1 MNVSYGYQPLM
12 YLGGAFVW
20 LFIAFSLA
28 KGKLRQ
34 NFFNPIVL
42 FSLSFAFIHFA
53 GPALGLYNEN
63 HAYARI
69 YREETTLTA
78 FCWFMVFGF
87 VTVAVYQALGGTR
100 LFEQNRDRLYEFE
113 KWETIK
119 PGVMKWLLVIML
131 IPACMAL
138 GFQLNL
144 IISEGIQGYLKNRIT
159 LQAGGQIY
167 IAPMN
172 LFAGSLLI
180 YFVNA
185 LVRSKFTNEKIN
197 AGILIPLMLASIM
210 AGLVQGSRMRT
221 LLSILLLALT
231 VFILHARGES
241 SRKVMLFFVPGILV
255 IFITGIALQQI
266 RAQFVRNEKAQVALE
281 GDTLAGDTA
290 DSFREYENT
299 FFLLE
304 HRNEF
309 EQANGLTFFAAV
321 TAFVPRSMWPDK
333 PLGGGPF
340 LRNLIKPGTYDFNSG
355 KPLTS
360 YTTGIVA
367 EGYINF
373 REIGF
378 VVSGVIFALIL
389 YLVTWF
395 LKFGNSTIPFAAWLA
410 LLYRGIDLQRGEFL
424 GGIANTVFFCMPLV
438 IAYWVLRAL
447 EPKGLVR
454 GRNATVSG
462 STPSP

>member
-1 MNVSYGYQPLM
+1 M

-20 LFIAFSLA
+20 FFMAHILA
-28 KGKLRQ
+28 KGQIRR

-42 FSLSFAFIHFA
+42 FCLSFAFFHFA
-53 GPALGLYNEN
+53 GPALGLLNEN
-63 HAYARI
+63 HAYARV
-69 YREETTLTA
+69 YKEGTTLTA

-87 VTVAVYQALGGTR
+87 VTVGVYQALGGTR

-119 PGVMKWLLVIML
+119 PGVMKWVLVIML

-185 LVRSKFTNEKIN
+185 LVRSKFTLEKVN
-197 AGILIPLMLASIM
+197 PTILIPLMLASIM

-221 LLSILLLALT
+221 LLAVLLLVLT
-231 VFILHARGES
+231 VMILHARGGS
-241 SRKVMLFFVPGILV
+241 NGRVILMLLPGLAI
-255 IFITGIALQQI
+255 IFLTGIALQQV
-266 RAQFVRNEKAQVALE
+266 RAQFVRSEKAQIALE

-304 HRNEF
+304 HKHEF
-309 EQANGLTFFAAV
+309 EQQNGLTFLAAA
-321 TAFVPRSMWPDK
+321 TAFIPRSIWPEK

-355 KPLTS
+355 KSLTS

-378 VVSGVIFALIL
+378 VVSGIIFALIL

-395 LKFGNSTIPFAAWLA
+395 LRFGNSTIPFAAWLA

-424 GGIANTVFFCMPLV
+424 GGIANAVFFCMPLV
-438 IAYWVLRAL
+438 IAYWILKWL
-447 EPKGLVR
+447 EPKALVR
-454 GRNATVSG
+454 GVASAA
-462 STPSP
+462 PAAE